1 MKVVVHKKTGEY
13 GHYLGNGM
21 FATSTLPYIFPDTMD
36 MKKLKQYVMEQEG
49 AELQHEDYVV
59 KSVELIV
66 FD

>member
-1 MKVVVHKKTGEY
+1 MKVVVHKETGEY

-21 FATSTLPYIFPDTMD
+21 FATSTLPYIFPDTMNL
-36 MKKLKQYVMEQEG
+36 KLLKQYVMEQEG
-49 AELQHEDYVV
+49 AELQDQNYEV